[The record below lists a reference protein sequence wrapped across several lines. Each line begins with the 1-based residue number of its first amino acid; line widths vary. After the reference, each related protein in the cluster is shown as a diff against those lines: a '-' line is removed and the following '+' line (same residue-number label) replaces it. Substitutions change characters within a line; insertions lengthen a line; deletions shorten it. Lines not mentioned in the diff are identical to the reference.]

1 MAKQNA
7 QRSSF
12 HSLRSSYWLSYL
24 SLFHWVSPIHC
35 GFLWTLLPLVSFH
48 FQPLM
53 HIYQSGRCP
62 ARCKLRTTPVRSSLS
77 LVADDHWK
85 TTVQMPNHREHDARQ
100 TTKRSCC
107 RLSLAMLT
115 EAHLAAPSQRGSSS
129 LVQVEWILLL
139 HFFPAAWPRW
149 VHSEVPVLL
158 DLGLHPPA
166 ALLISGPCGE
176 FHGDF
181 RPPRRRRRLFSSFCG
196 NSSRTTLSGCK
207 RTGMHFQSGASR
219 STEISEISSVFPR
232 ACMVAFCQKS
242 HGRWRSPQ

>member
-1 MAKQNA
+1 MQTENHASKIKPILGGRWSLKNNSPDAKPQNMT
-7 QRSSF
+7 Q
-12 HSLRSSYWLSYL
+12 
-24 SLFHWVSPIHC
+24 
-35 GFLWTLLPLVSFH
+35 GK
-48 FQPLM
+48 Q
-53 HIYQSGRCP
+53 
-62 ARCKLRTTPVRSSLS
+62 K
-77 LVADDHWK
+77 
-85 TTVQMPNHREHDARQ
+85 
-100 TTKRSCC
+100 KRSCC
-107 RLSLAMLT
+107 RLSLAILT

-196 NSSRTTLSGCK
+196 NSSRTTLSGGR

-219 STEISEISSVFPR
+219 STETSEISSVFPR